1 MNVSWDFFSRRRK
14 IDLRDFVS
22 KFSSYKEVCEW
33 CEAKGVEPP
42 EESSVKVIL
51 NPSKPKP
58 KPKPRTTRK
67 PRAAKPKAATKT
79 VTKTESKTVTPV
91 EKTEVVKVLEEKE
104 SDA

>member
-22 KFSSYKEVCEW
+22 KFSSYEEICKW

-51 NPSKPKP
+51 NPPKP
-58 KPKPRTTRK
+58 KPKSRATRK
-67 PRAAKPKAATKT
+67 PRIAKPKSVPAKA
-79 VTKTESKTVTPV
+79 VTKTKSKSVPQV
-91 EKTEVVKVLEEKE
+91 SKTEVVKAPEEKE